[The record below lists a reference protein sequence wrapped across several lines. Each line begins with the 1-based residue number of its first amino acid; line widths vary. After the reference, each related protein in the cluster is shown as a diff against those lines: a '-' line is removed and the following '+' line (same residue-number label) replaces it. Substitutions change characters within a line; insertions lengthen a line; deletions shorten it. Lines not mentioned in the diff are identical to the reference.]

1 MWNCEYK
8 KLKVMGKKGKKGSYK
23 KLIGSFVM
31 NNRVMIAAVAGAA
44 TGITLASVLGTE
56 KAKKVIGEVGDSVKE
71 FVKNPRINKLE
82 ETRYSG

>member
-1 MWNCEYK
+1 
-8 KLKVMGKKGKKGSYK
+8 MGKKGKKASYK

-31 NNRVMIAAVAGAA
+31 NNRVMLAAIAGAA

-56 KAKKVIGEVGDSVKE
+56 KAKKVIGSLESSVKD
-71 FVKNPRINKLE
+71 FIKNPHIEKLE